1 MATKYAKYFAIE
13 KRLKAMPG
21 FDIERSEMIEEFTS
35 GKKSSLKDLTETEYR
50 EFCTS
55 IQKLINNPQ
64 PSKADWQN
72 TPANIM
78 RRKIIGLCVKM
89 GWVNGSKADLQRI
102 QSWVLKYGYLKKE
115 LNTYTESELPKLV
128 SQAEMMYADFLK
140 TY

>member
-21 FDIERSEMIEEFTS
+21 FDIERSEMIEEFTD

-64 PSKADWQN
+64 PSKADWQH

-78 RRKIIGLCVKM
+78 RKKLIMYCAKV
-89 GWVNGSKADLQRI
+89 GWVKNGAADMERI
-102 QSWVLKYGYLKKE
+102 QNWVLKYGYLKKE
-115 LNTYTESELPKLV
+115 LNTYTEAELPKLLT
-128 SQAEMMYADFLK
+128 QAESMYADYLK